1 MNLQFKYI
9 PVNFGLVLGVLG
21 SFAFFFGFVLLVPVI
36 ISLVYDDGI
45 WWSFTLTG
53 IASIVIGGG
62 FWRLFKPEKEVH
74 TREAFLIVSLTW
86 LMASLIGAFPFW
98 ISGVLESYTDSV
110 FETMSGFST
119 TGATIFG
126 GARPDGIV
134 NPLLVDIPESLL
146 FWRSLT
152 HWLGG
157 MGIIV
162 LTIAILPL
170 LGIGGMQLFQAE
182 APGPTADKLTPR
194 VQQTAKLLWY
204 VYAGFTAAHF
214 VLLWVHPSVGW
225 FDALNHAFSTMA
237 TGGFSTYDN
246 SVMAFDSV
254 YVEVVITIF
263 MFLAG
268 VSFALHFRLFRGEI
282 KYFYND
288 RELRFYTFIVI
299 AATAFVTWEL
309 MIRDTFAFGEAL
321 RYASFQVVSIITTT
335 GYGSYDY
342 ELWPYFAQFTLLMLF
357 FAGGCAGSTA
367 GGFKMIRWLIL
378 VKNNIREVRQI
389 VHPKAILPI
398 RVGNKVID
406 PTMQRTVLSFF
417 VFYILT
423 FLTGAFLLALTGEDI
438 ISSLSASISSLGN
451 IGPSFG
457 QHGPSENY
465 AITNDIGKW
474 IMVVLMMVGRL
485 ELFTVIVLFSRS
497 FWKQ

>member
-1 MNLQFKYI
+1 VKLQFKHI
-9 PVNFGLVLGVLG
+9 PVNFGVVLGVLG
-21 SFAFFFGFVLLVPVI
+21 SLTFFLGFVIMIPAI
-36 ISLVYDDGI
+36 ISMVYGDGI
-45 WWSFTLTG
+45 WWAFILTG
-53 IASIVIGGG
+53 VGSSIVGGLA
-62 FWRLFKPEKEVH
+62 WRTFKPEDEVH
-74 TREAFLIVSLTW
+74 TREAFLIVALTW
-86 LMASLIGAFPFW
+86 LVVSLVGAFPFW
-98 ISGVLESYTDSV
+98 ISGVLETYTDAV

-170 LGIGGMQLFQAE
+170 LGIGGMQLYQAE
-182 APGPTADKLTPR
+182 TPGPTADKLTPR
-194 VQQTAKLLWY
+194 VQQTAKLLWL
-204 VYAGFTAAHF
+204 VYAGFTLVLF
-214 VLLWVHPSVGW
+214 FLLWIHPSVDW

-246 SVMAFDSV
+246 SIIAFNSV

-268 VSFALHFRLFRGEI
+268 VSFALHFRLFRGEVSR
-282 KYFYND
+282 FFND
-288 RELRFYTFIVI
+288 REFRFYSLIVGSAI
-299 AATAFVTWEL
+299 LFVTAEL
-309 MIRDTFAFGEAL
+309 MIRDTYTMGESL

-335 GYGSYDY
+335 GFASNDY
-342 ELWPYFAQFTLLMLF
+342 ELWPYFAQFTLLLLF

-367 GGFKMIRWLIL
+367 GGMKMIRWLIL

-389 VHPKAILPI
+389 IHPKAILPI

-406 PTMQRTVLSFF
+406 PNVQRTVLSFF
-417 VFYILT
+417 VFYIVI
-423 FLTGAFLLALTGEDI
+423 FLLGAFALALTGEDLV
-438 ISSLSASISSLGN
+438 SALSASISSLGN

-474 IMVVLMMVGRL
+474 VMVVLMMVGRL